1 MISLATDPL
10 VFLAL
15 SIAGGLGAAS
25 RFALD
30 QAITTAFARR
40 AKAAP
45 TSRPTHAL
53 TPGTTGQQK
62 KSPTLPWGTIIVNL
76 SGSLVLGLITGFVT
90 AGIWPP
96 EVQLVVGV
104 GFLGG
109 YTTFS
114 AASFQTVQLLR
125 EGWTGAG
132 LLAGAGQLVGGI
144 LLAGVGLAVG
154 FVARLFL

>member
-1 MISLATDPL
+1 MTSLAIDPI

-30 QAITTAFARR
+30 GAVTTAFARR
-40 AKAAP
+40 AKARL
-45 TSRPTHAL
+45 TS
-53 TPGTTGQQK
+53 TTGDQK
-62 KSPTLPWGTIIVNL
+62 KSPPLPWGTIIVNL

-90 AGIWPP
+90 AGIWAP

-114 AASFQTVQLLR
+114 TASFQTVQLLR

-132 LLAGAGQLVGGI
+132 LLAGVGQLVGGI

-154 FVARLFL
+154 FVAQLFL